1 MFNVGAEAVSQIDF
15 LYFDAGGGHRSAAL
29 ALKSVIEEQK
39 RPWDIQLVNLQEV
52 LDSLDIF
59 RKYTGVRLEDV
70 YNHMLKRGYT
80 LGSKQLL
87 PAMHGLI
94 RIYHRSQVKLLTK
107 FWTERDTELVVSLIP
122 NFNRAIFQALRAA
135 DRARNRPP
143 TPMVT
148 ILTDFA
154 DYPPHFWIE
163 RHDGV
168 TGDPQYFV
176 CGTTKAEEHAR
187 GMGHPSERVF
197 RTSGMIVRPHFYTPI
212 PHSRAEERQRIG
224 LDPALPTGLVL
235 FGGQGSNQ
243 MISIAKA
250 VGKSGLKLQLIMI
263 CGHNHNLRDRLS
275 AMQPEFPMHI
285 EGFTKEIPYFMHLS
299 DFFIGKPG
307 PGSIS
312 EAIHM
317 NLPVIVERNAWT
329 LPQERYNAEWVE
341 ENQVGVVLP
350 SFRYIADG
358 LRTLLEERNLARFK
372 ANAAA
377 ITNRAVFEIPEILEA
392 LLNNETRK
400 DETRRK
406 QTLPAPTTHLKGT
419 RSN

>member
-1 MFNVGAEAVSQIDF
+1 MKRIDF

-29 ALKSVIEEQK
+29 ALQSVIHEQQ

-80 LGSKQLL
+80 LGSEQLL
-87 PAMHGLI
+87 RAMHGII
-94 RIYHRSQVKLLTK
+94 RVYHRAQVKLLTK
-107 FWTERDTELVVSLIP
+107 FWTERDADLVVSLIP
-122 NFNRAIFQALRAA
+122 NFNRAVFQALRAA

-148 ILTDFA
+148 ILTDLA

-163 RHDGV
+163 RQD
-168 TGDPQYFV
+168 QYFV
-176 CGTTKAEEHAR
+176 CGTAKAEEHAR
-187 GMGHPSERVF
+187 SLGHPEDRVF
-197 RTSGMIVRPHFYTPI
+197 RTSGMIVRPHFYVPVE
-212 PHSRAEERQRIG
+212 HSRAEERARLG

-263 CGHNHNLRDRLS
+263 CGRNHKLRDRLQ
-275 AMQPEFPMHI
+275 ALKPEFPMHV
-285 EGFTKEIPYFMHLS
+285 EGFTSDIPYFMHLS

-350 SFRYIADG
+350 SFRKIAEG
-358 LRTLLEERNLARFK
+358 LTSLLDERNFARFK

-377 ITNRAVFEIPEILEA
+377 ITNRAVFEIPEILDE
-392 LLNNETRK
+392 LLRK
-400 DETRRK
+400 APPGK
-406 QTLPAPTTHLKGT
+406 NLPGPAIHPPGT

>member
-1 MFNVGAEAVSQIDF
+1 MSNVRAENVSHIDF

-39 RPWDIQLVNLQEV
+39 RPWDIRLVNLQEV

-87 PAMHGLI
+87 RVMHGII
-94 RIYHRSQVKLLTK
+94 RIYHRPQVKLLTK
-107 FWTERDTELVVSLIP
+107 FWTERDADLVVSLIP

-135 DRARNRPP
+135 DNARGRPP

-163 RHDGV
+163 RQD
-168 TGDPQYFV
+168 QYFI
-176 CGTTKAEEHAR
+176 CGTSKAEEHAR
-187 GMGHPSERVF
+187 DMGHTHSRVF
-197 RTSGMIVRPHFYTPI
+197 RTSGMIVRPHFYAPI
-212 PHSRAEERQRIG
+212 EQARAEERRRLW

-243 MISIAKA
+243 MVSIAKA
-250 VGKSGLKLQLIMI
+250 VDKSGLKVQLIMI
-263 CGHNHNLRDRLS
+263 CGHNHKLRERLS
-275 AMQPEFPMHI
+275 ALRPGFPMHV

-312 EAIHM
+312 EAIHL

-329 LPQERYNAEWVE
+329 LPQERYNTEWIE
-341 ENQVGVVLP
+341 ENQVGVVLR
-350 SFRYIADG
+350 SFSQIAGG
-358 LRTLLEERNLARFK
+358 LRTLLEEHNFSRFK

-377 ITNRAVFEIPEILEA
+377 ITNRAVFEIPEILQG
-392 LLNNETRK
+392 LLEKKTPRNK
-400 DETRRK
+400 IP
-406 QTLPAPTTHLKGT
+406 PAPTTHLKGT
-419 RSN
+419 PSN